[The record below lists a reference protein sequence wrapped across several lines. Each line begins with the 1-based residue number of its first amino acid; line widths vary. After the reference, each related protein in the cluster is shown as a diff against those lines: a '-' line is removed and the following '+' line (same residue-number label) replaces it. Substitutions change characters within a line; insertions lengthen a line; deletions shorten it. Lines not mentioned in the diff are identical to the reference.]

1 MEFLFLSFPLIFAF
15 LLFFF
20 MLMKVGNR
28 SKTQNPVPKL
38 PPGPRNLP
46 IIGSL
51 HHLLAS
57 LPHHS
62 LLSLAKKHGP
72 LMHLKLGQVSTIVIS
87 SPEVAREIMKTQDLN
102 FSNRPPLFLAQV
114 SLYNQRD
121 IVFAPYGDYWRQLRK
136 ICILELLSAKR
147 VRSFHHVR
155 EEEISNVIQSISS
168 ANEST
173 VNLSKMLLSF
183 SKNIT
188 SRTAFGNKGVDH
200 ERFISAVKESLEFS
214 GGFNVADFFPS
225 LKFISVI
232 TGTKYRL
239 ERLHRKFDAV
249 LNDIIKQHKE
259 SKMRKTKQDDHEAE
273 DLVDVLLRLQEDGEL
288 EFSLEMDSIKAVIL
302 DMFAGGTETSSTVI
316 EWAMVELMRN
326 PSVMEKA
333 QAEVRNF
340 LKGKKKITESEI
352 DELSYLK
359 LVIKET
365 MRLWPPLP
373 MLVPRESI
381 ERCEING
388 YEIPKKTRVLVNAW
402 AIGRDPRHW
411 ENPEEFY
418 PERFSHSSIDFKGQH
433 FELIPFGAGRRGCPG
448 MLFGLA
454 TTELALANLL
464 YYYDWK
470 LPNGMKGEDLD
481 MREAFGL
488 TLARKSSLN
497 LIATP
502 HFPIICDS

>member
-1 MEFLFLSFPLIFAF
+1 MEFQFLSFPLLLTF

-20 MLMKVGNR
+20 MLMKIGNR
-28 SKTQNPVPKL
+28 SKTQNPGPKL
-38 PPGPRNLP
+38 PPGPWNLP

-51 HHLLAS
+51 HHLLGS

-72 LMHLKLGQVSTIVIS
+72 LIHLKLGQVSTIVVS
-87 SPEVAREIMKTQDLN
+87 SPEFAKEIMKTHDQN
-102 FSNRPPLFLAQV
+102 FSNRPLLFLAQI
-114 SLYNQRD
+114 SMYNQRD
-121 IVFAPYGDYWRQLRK
+121 IVFAPYSDYWRQLRK

-147 VRSFHHVR
+147 VQSFRHVR
-155 EEEISNVIQSISS
+155 EEEVSNLMQSISS

-173 VNLSKMLLSF
+173 VNLSKMLITF
-183 SKNIT
+183 STNIT
-188 SRTAFGNKGVDH
+188 SMATFGNKGGDH
-200 ERFISAVKESLEFS
+200 QRFISALKESLEFS

-225 LKFISVI
+225 LKFVSVI
-232 TGTKYRL
+232 SGTKYRL
-239 ERLHRKFDAV
+239 ERLHRMFDGV
-249 LNDIIKQHKE
+249 LSDIIKEHKE
-259 SKMRKTKQDDHEAE
+259 SKMRKTKQEDHEVE
-273 DLVDVLLRLQEDGEL
+273 DLVDVLLRLQEHGEL
-288 EFSLEMDSIKAVIL
+288 EFPLEMDNIKAVIL
-302 DMFAGGTETSSTVI
+302 DMFAAGIETSSTVM

-333 QAEVRNF
+333 QAEVRKV
-340 LKGKKKITESEI
+340 LKGKERITESEI
-352 DELSYLK
+352 DELIYLK

-365 MRLWPPLP
+365 MRLWPPVPL
-373 MLVPRESI
+373 LVPRESI

-402 AIGRDPRHW
+402 AIGRDPRYW

-418 PERFSHSSIDFKGQH
+418 PERFSNNSIDFKGQH
-433 FELIPFGAGRRGCPG
+433 FEFIPFGAGRRGCPG

-454 TTELALANLL
+454 STELTLANLL
-464 YYYDWK
+464 CYFDWK
-470 LPNGMKGEDLD
+470 LPNRMKGEDLD
-481 MREAFGL
+481 MTEAFSL
-488 TLARKSSLN
+488 TLTRKSSLK

>member
-1 MEFLFLSFPLIFAF
+1 MEFHFLSFPLLFAF
-15 LLFFF
+15 LLFLS

-38 PPGPRNLP
+38 PPGPRNFP

-51 HHLLAS
+51 HHLLGS
-57 LPHHS
+57 LPHYS
-62 LLSLAKKHGP
+62 LMNLAKKHGP

-87 SPEVAREIMKTQDLN
+87 SPEVAREIMKTYDLN

-136 ICILELLSAKR
+136 ICILELLSVKR
-147 VRSFHHVR
+147 VQSFHHVR
-155 EEEISNVIQSISS
+155 EEEVSNLIQSISS

-173 VNLSKMLLSF
+173 VNLSKMLLSL
-183 SKNIT
+183 SEKIA
-188 SRTAFGNKGVDH
+188 SRASFGNKGGDH
-200 ERFISAVKESLEFS
+200 ERFISALKESLEFA

-225 LKFISVI
+225 LKFVSVI

-239 ERLHRKFDAV
+239 ERLHRKFDGV
-249 LNDIIKQHKE
+249 LNDIIKEHKDN
-259 SKMRKTKQDDHEAE
+259 KMRKTKQEDHEVE
-273 DLVDVLLRLQEDGEL
+273 DLVDVLLRLQEHGDL
-288 EFSLEMDSIKAVIL
+288 EFPLEMDSIKAVIL
-302 DMFAGGTETSSTVI
+302 DMFGAGTETSSTLM

-333 QAEVRNF
+333 QAEVRKV
-340 LKGKKKITESEI
+340 LKGKEKITESEF

-359 LVIKET
+359 QVIKET

-373 MLVPRESI
+373 LLVPRESI

-402 AIGRDPRHW
+402 AIGRDPRNW

-418 PERFSHSSIDFKGQH
+418 PERFSNSSIDFKGQH
-433 FELIPFGAGRRGCPG
+433 FEFIPFGAGRRGCPG

-464 YYYDWK
+464 YYFDWK
-470 LPNGMKGEDLD
+470 LPHGMKGEDLD
-481 MREAFGL
+481 MTEAFSL
-488 TLARKSSLN
+488 TLTRKSSLD